1 MAEKDE
7 LQQPMN
13 QEHSEHIHKDSRIP
27 WNQYFMVQAL
37 LLSLRSTCERLSVG
51 ATLVRN
57 NRIIAGGYNGSV
69 SGDVH
74 CLDEGCYVVDDHCVR
89 TIHAEMNAI
98 LQCAKLGIPTDG
110 SVIYVTH
117 FPCLSCTKMLLQA
130 GVKKI
135 YYYQDYRNDPY
146 AERLFKQVGVTVEQV
161 TLDEKYFQEFFA
173 KLFHPAD

>member
-1 MAEKDE
+1 MNEKQLKNEEFNNLKNSTKNRDE
-7 LQQPMN
+7 
-13 QEHSEHIHKDSRIP
+13 RIP
-27 WNQYFMVQAL
+27 WDQYFMVQAL

-146 AERLFKQVGVTVEQV
+146 AERLFKQVGVTIEQV